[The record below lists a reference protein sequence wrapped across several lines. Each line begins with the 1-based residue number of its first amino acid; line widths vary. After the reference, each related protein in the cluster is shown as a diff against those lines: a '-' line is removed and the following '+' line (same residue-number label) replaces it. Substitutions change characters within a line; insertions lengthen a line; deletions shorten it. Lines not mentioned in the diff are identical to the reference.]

1 MKVTSKGQVTI
12 PMAIRDH
19 LGILPNSEVEFV
31 EKGGEIVL
39 RKKATASS
47 RGGRWVT
54 SIRGKGTVKMTTDQ
68 IMSLTRGEP

>member
-19 LGILPNSEVEFV
+19 LRILPNSEVEFV

-39 RKKATASS
+39 RKKVTASS
-47 RGGRWVT
+47 RGRQWVGA
-54 SIRGKGTVKMTTDQ
+54 IRGKGTVKMTTDQ
-68 IMSLTRGEP
+68 IMALTRGEP